1 MVDSAA
7 IRFEKMKSVDQLLPR
22 RGPNIYNAGI
32 KDYDKG
38 HVKYG
43 APSSS
48 QPTLIITDPIY
59 DEDGN
64 GILPGYYELSLSI
77 DRKNLLLTQRQEIAA
92 IIPVFKV
99 EEDKSKIDI
108 TQQPMDD
115 KSQKKADKEQ
125 KKKDKETKKMISE
138 GRVPDEPEV
147 YNRADIEYKSDGNYY
162 LIKYERGMVRAWGAI
177 KI

>member
-38 HVKYG
+38 YVKYG
-43 APSSS
+43 AASSS
-48 QPTLIITDPIY
+48 QPTLIIPDPIY

-64 GILPGYYELSLSI
+64 RILPGYYELGLSV
-77 DRKNLLLTQRQEIAA
+77 DRQNLLLTQKQEVIAV
-92 IIPVFKV
+92 IPVFKV
-99 EEDKSKIDI
+99 EEDRSKIDI
-108 TQQPMDD
+108 VQQPMDS
-115 KSQKKADKEQ
+115 KSQRKADKEQ
-125 KKKDKETKKMISE
+125 KKKDKETKKLAKE
-138 GRVPDEPEV
+138 GRMPDLPEI
-147 YNRADIEYKSDGNYY
+147 YNKADIEYNPDGKYY
-162 LIKYERGMVRAWGAI
+162 LIKYERGAVRAWGAI